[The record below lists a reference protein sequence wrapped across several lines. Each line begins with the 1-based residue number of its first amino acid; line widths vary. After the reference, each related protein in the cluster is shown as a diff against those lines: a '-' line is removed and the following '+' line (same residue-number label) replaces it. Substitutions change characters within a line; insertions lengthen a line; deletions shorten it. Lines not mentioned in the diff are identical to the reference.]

1 MNPAT
6 FRLDEEVSFAG
17 KPMRVAGY
25 VQYEG
30 ADAQVTTRYLLA
42 EPVGAPVILEETG
55 GQFAVLR
62 PFPPTAQP
70 QARGGLI
77 SVMGARYALTGVR
90 KRKVLGFAGQV
101 PGGTPK
107 GELVLSGLFEGLT
120 GALVR
125 EMTPGTGGQVFYF
138 LKSVAEH
145 GVLTDAQHAAMLEL
159 DRLAAETKAWM
170 DDEDDAFAGSDR
182 IVRVAMAVVVAIVV
196 ASLAYACAGP
206 PQDSAFTSERR

>member
-1 MNPAT
+1 MNPTT
-6 FRLDEEVSFAG
+6 FKLDEEVSFAG

-42 EPVGAPVILEETG
+42 EPAGAPVILEETG

-90 KRKVLGFAGQV
+90 KRKVLGSAGQV

-107 GELVLSGLFEGLT
+107 GELVLSGLFEGQV

-125 EMTPGTGGQVFYF
+125 EMTPGTRAQVFYF
-138 LKSVAEH
+138 LRPLAAH
-145 GVLTDAQHAAMLEL
+145 GVLSDSQHAAMLEL

-170 DDEDDAFAGSDR
+170 EDEDDAFAGSDR
-182 IVRVAMAVVVAIVV
+182 LVKAALWIVVAIVV

-206 PQDSAFTSERR
+206 P